1 MSHRLFQCIFVVHF
15 EVRPDSISIVLAL
28 CIFYPFYINF
38 RTNLFIEIK
47 HLLVFL
53 SRILLTLLRKAVN

>member
-1 MSHRLFQCIFVVHF
+1 MSHRLFQCRFVVHF

-47 HLLVFL
+47 HLVGFFL
-53 SRILLTLLRKAVN
+53 K